1 MFLAI
6 GRVNALRP
14 YHHLPKLDESR
25 HSHTQSIAATI
36 KAIQLTPIGIVSVP
50 TLTWTWL
57 ISRRRCPI
65 AKMPK
70 KTPATRNPVFGE
82 FISRLLRLPRD
93 LSSLI
98 RVFYIALRR
107 NDAACT
113 NMPRIARPMN
123 TSVEPVGGSTMAL

>member
-1 MFLAI
+1 M
-6 GRVNALRP
+6 
-14 YHHLPKLDESR
+14 
-25 HSHTQSIAATI
+25 
-36 KAIQLTPIGIVSVP
+36 
-50 TLTWTWL
+50 
-57 ISRRRCPI
+57 

-70 KTPATRNPVFGE
+70 KTLATRNPVFGE

-113 NMPRIARPMN
+113 NMPRIARTMN